1 MKIEHLRE
9 FMVLARLLNFGK
21 TAEKL
26 YMTQPVLSRHIM
38 AMEEEIGAILLVRN
52 KQSVSLTE
60 DGRLFLREAEQIV
73 KGYDLALEKV
83 RASSKGGRLGI
94 GMLYYSK
101 ELMIPAIN
109 KFQKLFPDVQPHFL
123 SKTPVE
129 IVAAIMS
136 DEIDVGALLRVDFEG
151 GEQLKFFDIYQ
162 EPLVLMVSGAHR
174 LSKRTM
180 VSVKELKEER
190 FVNINDIFYQ
200 GYLESIRKRLAQYNT
215 IIDPTPVLVRDYEA
229 LLLAVQAGQGV
240 ALLSYNMKKH
250 LVPQS
255 VYIDLEERDIAI
267 RRCLAYKPG
276 NNNPSLHHFIK
287 QFSFKEHP
295 PQRETNKC

>member
-9 FMVLARLLNFGK
+9 FITLARLLNFGK

-73 KGYDLALEKV
+73 KGYELALEKV
-83 RASSKGGRLGI
+83 RASNKGGRLGI

-109 KFQKLFPDVQPHFL
+109 KFQKLYPDVQLHFL

-129 IVAAIMS
+129 IVSAIMS

-151 GEQLKFFDIYQ
+151 GERLKFFDIYQ
-162 EPLVLMVSGAHR
+162 EPLVLMVSSAHR
-174 LSKRTM
+174 LSKRNT
-180 VSVKELKEER
+180 VSVKELKGER
-190 FVNINDIFYQ
+190 FVNINDLFYR
-200 GYLESIRKRLAQYNT
+200 GYLDWIRGKLAKYNT
-215 IIDPTPVLVRDYEA
+215 VIDSPPVLVRDYET

-250 LVPQS
+250 LIPQS
-255 VYIDLEERDIAI
+255 VYVELEERDITI
-267 RRCLAYKPG
+267 RRCLAYKTG

-287 QFSFKEHP
+287 QFSYKEHP
-295 PQRETNKC
+295 PQR

>member
-9 FMVLARLLNFGK
+9 FIILARLLNFGK

-26 YMTQPVLSRHIM
+26 YLTQPVLSRHIM
-38 AMEEEIGAILLVRN
+38 AMEEEIGSILLVRN

-73 KGYDLALEKV
+73 NGYELALEKV
-83 RASSKGGRLGI
+83 RANNKGGRLSI

-109 KFQKLFPDVQPHFL
+109 KFQKLFPGVQLHFL
-123 SKTPVE
+123 SETPAE
-129 IVAAIMS
+129 IAAAIMS

-151 GEQLKFFDIYQ
+151 GEHLKFFDIYQ
-162 EPLVLMVSGAHR
+162 EPLVLMVSSEHR
-174 LSKRTM
+174 LSKRNT
-180 VSVKELKEER
+180 VSVKELNGER
-190 FVNINDIFYQ
+190 FVNCDDIFYR
-200 GYLESIRKRLAQYNT
+200 GYLEGIRERLAKYNT
-215 IIDPTPVLVRDYEA
+215 VIDQNPVLVRDYET
-229 LLLAVQAGQGV
+229 LLLAVQAGRGV

-250 LVPQS
+250 LLPQS
-255 VYIDLEERDIAI
+255 AYVELEERDITI
-267 RRCLAYKPG
+267 RRCLAYKTG

-287 QFSFKEHP
+287 QFSYEEHP
-295 PQRETNKC
+295 HLR

>member
-9 FMVLARLLNFGK
+9 FVVLARLLNFGR

-60 DGRLFLREAEQIV
+60 DGRLFLREAERIV
-73 KGYDLALEKV
+73 KGYELTLEKV
-83 RASSKGGRLGI
+83 RANSKGGRLGI

-101 ELMIPAIN
+101 ELMISAIN
-109 KFQKLFPDVQPHFL
+109 KFQKLFPGVQLHFL
-123 SKTPVE
+123 SKTPAE

-151 GEQLKFFDIYQ
+151 SEQLKFFDIYQ
-162 EPLVLMVSGAHR
+162 EPLVLMVSSAHH
-174 LSKRTM
+174 LSKRNS

-190 FVNINDIFYQ
+190 FVNINDIFYR
-200 GYLESIRKRLAQYNT
+200 GYLEWIRRRLAKYNT
-215 IIDPTPVLVRDYEA
+215 EIDPTPVLVRDYET

-240 ALLSYNMKKH
+240 ALLSHNMRKQSI
-250 LVPQS
+250 PQS
-255 VYIDLEERDIAI
+255 VYVELEERDIAI
-267 RRCLAYKPG
+267 RRCLAYKTG
-276 NNNPSLHHFIK
+276 NNNPSLHNFIK
-287 QFSFKEHP
+287 QFSYQEHP
-295 PQRETNKC
+295 PQR